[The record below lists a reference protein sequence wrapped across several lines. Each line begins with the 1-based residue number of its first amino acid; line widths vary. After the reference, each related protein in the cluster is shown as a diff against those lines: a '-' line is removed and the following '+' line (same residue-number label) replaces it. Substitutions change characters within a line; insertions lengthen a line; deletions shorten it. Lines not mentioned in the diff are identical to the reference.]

1 MTKYAE
7 MGVLY
12 YTIYNSDYWKRDKH
26 DPFEVYCLE
35 RGAYVRQRGNPVW
48 MPEIGLGIG
57 YEQGTHEGWSREW
70 LYWYDQQGNRFPAPE
85 NVKGVAQHDEERQI
99 FIESAGIKF
108 LRFTNKD
115 VYENLNSVLETI
127 AYRIR
132 DLRGCYL
139 ADRLP
144 PQLPL
149 LRGEQD

>member
-1 MTKYAE
+1 MTKLFNKISEKLKRRELRSKMTKAE
-7 MGVLY
+7 AIVWQKLRCKQLENCKFRNQYSVDRFVLDFY
-12 YTIYNSDYWKRDKH
+12 S
-26 DPFEVYCLE
+26 
-35 RGAYVRQRGNPVW
+35 
-48 MPEIGLGIG
+48 PEIKLAIEIDG
-57 YEQGTHEGWSREW
+57 ESHFQE
-70 LYWYDQQGNRFPAPE
+70 
-85 NVKGVAQHDEERQI
+85 GVAQYDQERQI

-139 ADRLP
+139 SDRLP